1 MLQIGIEREP
11 GMNANSQI
19 EQSEQSNR
27 IVLVVGVDMSNV
39 TEHLL
44 SQTCALI
51 RSVDEAEVHVVHVV
65 SPEPPFL
72 RVVRPSDAKDA
83 GVAHDVER
91 AQSLLDHLSDAL
103 KHNPRTRV
111 FVHTP
116 VGAAADELAR
126 VATEVGADILVVEA
140 HEHDGREP
148 LRVFHRS
155 LVDHIAS
162 TAPCTVLTIRKPRRP
177 SEESMF
183 PAERRPDATPT
194 ARVG

>member
-1 MLQIGIEREP
+1 
-11 GMNANSQI
+11 MNAHSQI
-19 EQSEQSNR
+19 EQIEQRSR
-27 IVLVVGVDMSNV
+27 IVVVIGVDMSDV

-51 RSVDEAEVHVVHVV
+51 RPVDEAEVHVVHVV

-91 AQSLLDHLSDAL
+91 AQSALDHLSNSL

-116 VGAAADELAR
+116 VGAPADELTRIA
-126 VATEVGADILVVEA
+126 AEVGADILVVEA
-140 HEHDGREP
+140 HEHEGREP

-155 LVDHIAS
+155 VVDHIAS

-183 PAERRPDATPT
+183 PDERRSDATLT
-194 ARVG
+194 SRVG

>member
-1 MLQIGIEREP
+1 MNAHSQIKQIGQPSR
-11 GMNANSQI
+11 
-19 EQSEQSNR
+19 
-27 IVLVVGVDMSNV
+27 LVVVIGIDMSDV

-51 RSVDEAEVHVVHVV
+51 RPVDDAEVHVVHVV

-72 RVVRPSDAKDA
+72 RVVRPSDARDA

-91 AQSLLDHLSDAL
+91 AQSLLDHLSNAL

-116 VGAAADELAR
+116 VGDPADELTR

-140 HEHDGREP
+140 HEHEGREP

-155 LVDHIAS
+155 VVDHIAS

-177 SEESMF
+177 SEGSMF
-183 PAERRPDATPT
+183 PDERRSDATLT
-194 ARVG
+194 SRVG